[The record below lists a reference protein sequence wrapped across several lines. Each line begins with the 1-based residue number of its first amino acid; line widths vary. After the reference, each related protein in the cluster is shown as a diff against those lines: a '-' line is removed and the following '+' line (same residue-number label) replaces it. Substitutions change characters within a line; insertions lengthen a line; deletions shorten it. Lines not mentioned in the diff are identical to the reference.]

1 MPLETWKLTAFR
13 LWVVHYIVMKRGK
26 NMNIKMPKMRNF
38 ELNQQ
43 LRACGHK
50 VVKDK
55 KKWTSKNQCRGK
67 VKF

>member
-1 MPLETWKLTAFR
+1 MK
-13 LWVVHYIVMKRGK
+13 KRG
-26 NMNIKMPKMRNF
+26 NTMNIKMPKMRNF

-55 KKWTSKNQCRGK
+55 KKWSSKNQCRGK

>member
-1 MPLETWKLTAFR
+1 
-13 LWVVHYIVMKRGK
+13 MKRGTRT
-26 NMNIKMPKMRNF
+26 MQIKMPKIRNF

-55 KKWTSKNQCRGK
+55 KKWSSKTACRGK

>member
-1 MPLETWKLTAFR
+1 MK
-13 LWVVHYIVMKRGK
+13 KRGK
-26 NMNIKMPKMRNF
+26 TVMEIKIPKSRNF

-55 KKWTSKNQCRGK
+55 KKWSSKNACRGK

>member
-1 MPLETWKLTAFR
+1 
-13 LWVVHYIVMKRGK
+13 MKRGK
-26 NMNIKMPKMRNF
+26 RTMNIKMPKMRNF

-55 KKWTSKNQCRGK
+55 KKWSSKNQCRGK

>member
-1 MPLETWKLTAFR
+1 MAIDSNDT
-13 LWVVHYIVMKRGK
+13 LWYDVVMKTRRG
-26 NMNIKMPKMRNF
+26 NSMNKMMPKMRNF

-55 KKWTSKNQCRGK
+55 KKWVSKNACRGK
-67 VKF
+67 VQY

>member
-1 MPLETWKLTAFR
+1 
-13 LWVVHYIVMKRGK
+13 MKRG
-26 NMNIKMPKMRNF
+26 NRTMQTKMPKMRNF

-55 KKWTSKNQCRGK
+55 KKWENRTACRRKK
-67 VKF
+67 VLPY

>member
-1 MPLETWKLTAFR
+1 
-13 LWVVHYIVMKRGK
+13 MKRG
-26 NMNIKMPKMRNF
+26 NRTMYIKMPKSRNF

-55 KKWTSKNQCRGK
+55 KKWSSKNACRGK

>member
-1 MPLETWKLTAFR
+1 
-13 LWVVHYIVMKRGK
+13 
-26 NMNIKMPKMRNF
+26 MNIKMPKMRNF

-55 KKWTSKNQCRGK
+55 KKWSSKNQCRGK
-67 VKF
+67 VKFQGEHYVKENFICIKFYGNDCLSI

>member
-1 MPLETWKLTAFR
+1 MK
-13 LWVVHYIVMKRGK
+13 KRG
-26 NMNIKMPKMRNF
+26 NTMNIKMPKMRNF

-55 KKWTSKNQCRGK
+55 KKSASRNACRGK
-67 VKF
+67 KVILY

>member
-1 MPLETWKLTAFR
+1 MK
-13 LWVVHYIVMKRGK
+13 KRGK
-26 NMNIKMPKMRNF
+26 TVMEIKIPKSRNF

-43 LRACGHK
+43 LRAYGHK

-55 KKWTSKNQCRGK
+55 KKWVSKNQCRGK

>member
-1 MPLETWKLTAFR
+1 
-13 LWVVHYIVMKRGK
+13 MKRG
-26 NMNIKMPKMRNF
+26 NGTMQIKMPKMRNF

-55 KKWTSKNQCRGK
+55 KKWSNKNACRGK

>member
-1 MPLETWKLTAFR
+1 MTIDSNYT
-13 LWVVHYIVMKRGK
+13 LWYDVVMKTKRGK
-26 NMNIKMPKMRNF
+26 TTMNIKMPKSRNF

-55 KKWTSKNQCRGK
+55 KKWSSKNACRGK
-67 VKF
+67 VQY

>member
-1 MPLETWKLTAFR
+1 
-13 LWVVHYIVMKRGK
+13 
-26 NMNIKMPKMRNF
+26 MNIKMPKMRNF

-55 KKWTSKNQCRGK
+55 KKWSSKNQCRGK
-67 VKF
+67 VKFQGEYYGKENFICIKFYGNDYLIL

>member
-1 MPLETWKLTAFR
+1 MK
-13 LWVVHYIVMKRGK
+13 KRGTTV
-26 NMNIKMPKMRNF
+26 MEIKMPKSRNF

-43 LRACGHK
+43 LRMCGHK

-55 KKWTSKNQCRGK
+55 KKFESKNACRGK